1 MPEERV
7 PHPDEAYDSDSDSGP
22 AQFKTATEQ
31 PRRNP
36 AADGDEVRG
45 REPVDTLLT
54 LVCENCG
61 KDYFFDDEPPPADMK
76 CEKCGGTVFR
86 SFYESVGDE
95 AADDFRDSTDRDTDP
110 DDPEGDVMP
119 GDIMD
124 LNRL

>member
-1 MPEERV
+1 MPEER
-7 PHPDEAYDSDSDSGP
+7 YDSDDTTLVG
-22 AQFKTATEQ
+22 AKNAAEQ

-36 AADGDEVRG
+36 AADSGDDDEVRG
-45 REPVDTLLT
+45 RPPVDTLLT

-61 KDYFFDDEPPPADMK
+61 KDYFFDDEPPQPGMK

-95 AADDFRDSTDRDTDP
+95 AADDFRDSTERDLDP

>member
-7 PHPDEAYDSDSDSGP
+7 PKPDEAYDSGSDAGP
-22 AQFKTATEQ
+22 AQFKTATDQ

-36 AADGDEVRG
+36 AGDESEG
-45 REPVDTLLT
+45 TAGPVDSMLT

-61 KDYFFDDEPPPADMK
+61 KDYFFDDEPPPADLR

-86 SFYESVGDE
+86 SFYDSIGDE
-95 AADDFRDSTDRDTDP
+95 AADDFRDTTERDLDP